1 MKKKSLFLLS
11 SIALLGVASLASC
24 KAKTNNNDDTKESTV
39 QTTGKTYQELLD
51 ENEDLQNQLQD
62 LENESNSK
70 DETIAELE
78 RSNEEVR
85 NELTRAGEEKADL
98 EQTIANLNERIDLFK
113 KNKYAIRYV
122 DYLGNKTTYE
132 FDATDSSNVVAD
144 LNSKFKTDIKDGT
157 YGKYINGINDSFIDP
172 NWSIMIYENF
182 VTTNTGIEGLA
193 VDPGDVFEFK
203 HECWNSVYTGYGKYD
218 EYDVLVDKAVYNY
231 LNTRLKNNLLDSTTW
246 TGSTYWDCLI
256 YYHLHEA
263 EYPAYFDINQDFY
276 NSLADANQADLPNA
290 TEYASVN
297 NYFKFYYGA
306 RLYPSINIED
316 FKSSVNDYFIEYPA
330 PAEYSEYT
338 FPFMISMAKSLELDG
353 DFTNLDKYKEY
364 LPKADQW
371 GPDGICWMYTGLASV
386 EDITDKLSNLKYE
399 YLENSLSK
407 DVSLSSYLLPYA
419 ACNANP
425 RQTSED
431 KDLIQILFDE
441 YFDESTMKF
450 TTEASA
456 SDYSSNQIYA
466 ALVAYK
472 ISRDLNKA
480 CNLFE

>member
-1 MKKKSLFLLS
+1 MKKKNLFLLS

-85 NELTRAGEEKADL
+85 NELTRVGEEKADL

-306 RLYPSINIED
+306 RLYPSINLD
-316 FKSSVNDYFIEYPA
+316 DLKSAFNDYIKEYPA

-338 FPFMISMAKSLELDG
+338 FPFMISMAKSLELNG
-353 DFTNLDKYKEY
+353 DFANLDKYKEY

-399 YLENSLSK
+399 YLDNSLSK

>member
-24 KAKTNNNDDTKESTV
+24 KAKTNNDDTKESTV
-39 QTTGKTYQELLD
+39 VTTGKTYQELLD
-51 ENEDLQNQLQD
+51 ENEDLKNQLQD

-70 DETIAELE
+70 NETIAELE

-98 EQTIANLNERIDLFK
+98 EQTIANLNERIDLLK

-132 FDATDSSNVVAD
+132 FDVTDTSNVVAD
-144 LNSKFKTDIKDGT
+144 LSSKFKADIKNGT
-157 YGKYINGINDSFIDP
+157 YGKYINGINDSFVDS

-182 VTTNTGIEGLA
+182 VTTNTGIEGLTA
-193 VDPGDVFEFK
+193 DPGDVFEFK
-203 HECWNSVYTGYGKYD
+203 HECWNSVYLYGPYD

-231 LNTRLKNNLLDSTTW
+231 LNTRLKNNLLESTTW

-263 EYPAYFDINQDFY
+263 GYSSYFDINQDFY
-276 NSLADANQADLPNA
+276 NSLADADQSDLPNA
-290 TEYASVN
+290 TEYASAN

-306 RLYPSINIED
+306 RLYPSINLDE
-316 FKSSVNDYFIEYPA
+316 FKPAINDYFIQYPA

-338 FPFMISMAKSLELDG
+338 FPFMISMAKSLEMNG
-353 DFTNLDKYKEY
+353 DFSNLDKYKDY

-399 YLENSLSK
+399 YLDNSLSK
-407 DVSLSSYLLPYA
+407 DVSLASYLLPYA

-425 RQTSED
+425 RQTAED